1 MDFLRTHRAGLAAM
15 GIYALA
21 WAASAFALYSA
32 HSDDFTAALV
42 ILPVMGIGFSL
53 VAWVATLGERA
64 PAIVVRRPG
73 LELGAVLVFLALYAV
88 LFTGFGLNA
97 FHAAF
102 KPGRLEQGLLLALKL
117 VVHVG
122 LPALLLLAIGGR
134 LRPLFTTRMN
144 TRGFWICLVVIG
156 GLSLAFMA
164 VISPSLK
171 HIAELHL
178 SPASLALAGGVTA
191 LWLAAEAGLCEEFL
205 FRAVLQSRLA
215 AAMKSEAGAVFIAA
229 LLFALAHVPGLYMRA
244 DASVSGHS
252 QSLIEV
258 IAYAIAVLSPIGVSL
273 GFVCARTRSLLLIVL
288 LHTLIDLL
296 PGIPDFARTWF

>member
-1 MDFLRTHRAGLAAM
+1 MGFVKTHAVGLAAM
-15 GIYALA
+15 GLYALA
-21 WAASAFALYSA
+21 WAASAYALYA
-32 HSDDFTAALV
+32 GHSDDFEAALV

-53 VAWVATLGERA
+53 VAWLATMGERA
-64 PAIVVRRPG
+64 PVIAVRRPG
-73 LELGAVLVFLALYAV
+73 LELWAMLAFLALYAV

-102 KPGRLEQGLLLALKL
+102 KRGRLEQALLLALKL

-122 LPALLLLAIGGR
+122 LPALVLMAVGGR
-134 LRPLFTTRMN
+134 VRPLLTARVG

-156 GLSLAFMA
+156 GVSLAFMT

-171 HIAELHL
+171 DIANLHF
-178 SPASLALAGGVTA
+178 SPLALAEAGTGTA

-215 AAMKSEAGAVFIAA
+215 AAMKSEAGAVFVAG

-252 QSLIEV
+252 QSLIQV
-258 IAYAIAVLSPIGVSL
+258 VAYAIAVLSPIGLSL
-273 GFVCARTRSLLLIVL
+273 GFVWARTRSFLLIVV

-296 PGIPDFARTWF
+296 PAIPDFARTWM